1 MKVHITTDD
10 IVEGKC
16 DQEGRKYLGKEYADK
31 EVELAIL
38 DVREPEED
46 D

>member
-10 IVEGKC
+10 IVEGKA
-16 DQEGRKYLGKEYADK
+16 DGQGRKYLGKEYANK
-31 EVELAIL
+31 EVEVAIL
-38 DVREPEED
+38 DVREPED